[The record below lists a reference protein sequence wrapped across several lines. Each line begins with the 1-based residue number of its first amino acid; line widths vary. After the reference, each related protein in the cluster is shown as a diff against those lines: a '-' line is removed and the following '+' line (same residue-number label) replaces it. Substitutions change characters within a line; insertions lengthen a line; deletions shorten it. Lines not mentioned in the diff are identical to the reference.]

1 MLSQAVKQATNQ
13 SAEGLDHFLHV
24 ADSQL
29 FVPVIVWQ
37 VSVILNHS
45 YAIEEVCS
53 RHSEWVT
60 PTASHSEVSRS
71 DFDGVL
77 HSNIMRS
84 ARVRSQK
91 CDMSHRDLAAVL
103 GSQICEYP

>member
-60 PTASHSEVSRS
+60 PTASHSEVSR
-71 DFDGVL
+71 F
-77 HSNIMRS
+77 
-84 ARVRSQK
+84 
-91 CDMSHRDLAAVL
+91 
-103 GSQICEYP
+103 